1 MDVKELVQKDKTF
14 SSELFISKANN
25 MVKRLYNAIT
35 LNELEHVDHFISD
48 KVYNEIE
55 TQIKKAASKN
65 CQIIYDEINVNTS
78 IYDIKEV
85 LNSYKIFADVEI
97 QCLRYTK
104 EKNSGAIVG
113 GDTNNRLHISKLIIF
128 KKKINNSELVTN
140 RCRGCGTTYDINYS
154 GICPVCGR
162 TYDLEEIDYYIDE
175 IR

>member
-1 MDVKELVQKDKTF
+1 MNVKELVQKDKTF

-48 KVYNEIE
+48 NVYNEIE
-55 TQIKKAASKN
+55 AQIKKADSKN
-65 CQIIYDEINVNTS
+65 CRIVYDEINVDTN

-85 LNSYKIFADVEI
+85 LNAYKIYADVEI
-97 QCLRYTK
+97 KCLRYTK
-104 EKNSGAIVG
+104 EKNSDAIIG
-113 GDTNNRLHISKLIIF
+113 GDPNNRINISKMIVF
-128 KKKINNSELVTN
+128 KKKLNNNDLVTN

-175 IR
+175 MR